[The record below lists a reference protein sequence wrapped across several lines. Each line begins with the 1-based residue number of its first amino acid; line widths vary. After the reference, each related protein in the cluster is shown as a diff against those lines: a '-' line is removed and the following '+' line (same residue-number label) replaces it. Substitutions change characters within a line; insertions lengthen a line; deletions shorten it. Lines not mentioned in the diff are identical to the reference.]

1 MLCEICK
8 NNPATMHSVTIIN
21 GEREEHAFC
30 QQCAA
35 RLQAQ
40 YSASGSWDFMSE
52 FFPSMVNMLFDFYD
66 MPESYVLAGAPQEAR
81 RIPAGGRGGYGER
94 KLTPAQEKQLKLERL
109 REQLAAA
116 VHEERYEDAAKLR
129 DEISQIQ
136 SKAGDSE

>member
-8 NNPATMHSVTIIN
+8 TNPATMHSVTIIN

-30 QQCAA
+30 AECAA
-35 RLQAQ
+35 KLQDRFADN
-40 YSASGSWDFMSE
+40 GNWDFMEE

-66 MPESYVLAGAPQEAR
+66 MPPMYALAGA
-81 RIPAGGRGGYGER
+81 RGGYALGEE
-94 KLTPAQEKQLKLERL
+94 TPERYEKRRELSPAEKRQQTLEAL

-129 DEISQIQ
+129 DEISKMTA
-136 SKAGDSE
+136 KAGDGK